1 VDVHVVLTPHV
12 GPPLPNVGVVATI
25 DLNVDPPLLE
35 VGISVS
41 TASGGVHNRALP
53 SRRGK
58 PATPAQAKEVLF
70 RDRLTAAGGVADR
83 RGNQAAA
90 PQARDPGDCREH
102 AVTMHEALLERG
114 CDYGTS
120 AIAAL
125 GPPSRI
131 DHRASRGCPRL
142 VSTEQVDAGEPS
154 RAMSADVMRQ
164 ARWAHVVRH
173 VYVNLARLVATEPEC
188 GERGQSGDRRGASGA
203 GSERGDPDPFAMS
216 DRPVVCDEDSAM
228 TTCPPSRIDEVTKPR
243 LGHETQRLTPA
254 DHAVLVE
261 QQPCKVVGIVTGYVA
276 HDRESD
282 GPARPWLRL
291 SPGCGQR
298 RSLAQTK
305 IHCAVGYPSPF
316 RRNLTAQWIMEGRTG
331 DGGDSWQT
339 DRVTPK
345 SSDSR
350 EAQ

>member
-12 GPPLPNVGVVATI
+12 GPPLPNVGVVAAI
-25 DLNVDPPLLE
+25 NLNVDPPLFE

-41 TASGGVHNRALP
+41 TAAGGVDNRALP

-58 PATPAQAKEVLF
+58 PATPAQTKEVLF
-70 RDRLTAAGGVADR
+70 RDRFGATGSVVDR

-102 AVTMHEALLERG
+102 AVAMHEALLERG
-114 CDYGTS
+114 CDYGAS
-120 AIAAL
+120 AIVAL
-125 GPPSRI
+125 GPARRI

-142 VSTEQVDAGEPS
+142 VPTEQVDAGEPS
-154 RAMSADVMRQ
+154 RAMSADVVRH
-164 ARWAHVVRH
+164 ARWADVVRH
-173 VYVNLARLVATEPEC
+173 VYVNLTRFVATEPEC
-188 GERGQSGDRRGASGA
+188 GERGQSGDRRGASSA
-203 GSERGDPDPFAMS
+203 GSERADPDPFAMS

-228 TTCPPSRIDEVTKPR
+228 TTCPPSRIDEVAKPR
-243 LGHETQRLTPA
+243 LGHETQRLAPA
-254 DHAVLVE
+254 DHVVLVE

-282 GPARPWLRL
+282 GPARPWPRV

-298 RSLAQTK
+298 RSLAQAK
-305 IHCAVGYPSPF
+305 IHCAVEFPLLS
-316 RRNLTAQWIMEGRTG
+316 RRNSTEQWIMEGRTG
-331 DGGDSWQT
+331 DGGESWQT